1 MLGLAPARPSPSPG
15 PSLLYVL
22 YTRGYV
28 TGQHVRR
35 RGLLI
40 PLRDHAKIS
49 RMKPREEDIETVA
62 QEEVRRLMDLL
73 RTVIR
78 VLGYTNRDI
87 ERRAKLNHATTVRN
101 FQGQGEPKLEFI
113 LKAVKAIGLEYW
125 EFFELAY
132 GDRPESNTPAGER
145 INTILGGIK
154 PRKPFRW
161 RPEEADKLPAS
172 RTAEAQAP
180 LVRQDVD
187 KMLEE
192 LRQEVRELF
201 EEHAQRQAAI
211 LQKPEKSS
219 SKPKKRNGG
228 R

>member
-1 MLGLAPARPSPSPG
+1 
-15 PSLLYVL
+15 
-22 YTRGYV
+22 
-28 TGQHVRR
+28 
-35 RGLLI
+35 
-40 PLRDHAKIS
+40 
-49 RMKPREEDIETVA
+49 MKPREEDIETAA

-87 ERRAKLNHATTVRN
+87 ERRAGLNHATTVRN

-113 LKAVKAIGLEYW
+113 LKAVKAIGLDYW

-132 GDRPESNTPAGER
+132 GDRPEANTPAGER

-172 RTAEAQAP
+172 RVTEDQAP
-180 LVRQDVD
+180 LIRQDVD

-201 EEHAQRQAAI
+201 EAHTQKQAAI
-211 LQKPEKSS
+211 LQEGRLKKGS
-219 SKPKKRNGG
+219 SKPKNKDGG

>member
-1 MLGLAPARPSPSPG
+1 
-15 PSLLYVL
+15 
-22 YTRGYV
+22 
-28 TGQHVRR
+28 
-35 RGLLI
+35 
-40 PLRDHAKIS
+40 
-49 RMKPREEDIETVA
+49 MKPREGDIETAA

-101 FQGQGEPKLEFI
+101 FQGQGEPKLDF
-113 LKAVKAIGLEYW
+113 LLRAVKAIGLEYW

-132 GDRPESNTPAGER
+132 GDRPEANTPAGER
-145 INTILGGIK
+145 INFILGGVK

-180 LVRQDVD
+180 LIRQDVD
-187 KMLEE
+187 RMLEE

-201 EEHAQRQAAI
+201 EEHAQRQAAV
-211 LQKPEKSS
+211 LQEGAEKGS
-219 SKPKKRNGG
+219 SKPKKSRKS
-228 R
+228 